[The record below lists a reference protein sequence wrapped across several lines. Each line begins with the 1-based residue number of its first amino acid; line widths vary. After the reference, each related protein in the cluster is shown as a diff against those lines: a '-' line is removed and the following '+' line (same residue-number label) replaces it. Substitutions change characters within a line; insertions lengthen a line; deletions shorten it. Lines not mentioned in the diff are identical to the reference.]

1 MQYIRKFLEKA
12 TIAEKKTK
20 KDLVLSIDEVRG
32 LKDDISNLLADLHEK
47 NKNTSEQE
55 IIVEIKGRSFKDE

>member
-32 LKDDISNLLADLHEK
+32 LKDDISNLLADLYEK
-47 NKNTSEQE
+47 NKNTPEQE